1 LLVTAA
7 LAAGVGAAPAFA
19 ATLKADYQLA
29 GTRASSCCGAP
40 ALLDLGANRF
50 LDEVVDGIRQPVL
63 AFPLSSGVAI
73 PSGVIPLD
81 SYSIEALF
89 RFDTIDGYKR
99 IFDLSSATADRG
111 LYELNG
117 QLYYWP
123 ITGSNSDPPPFAVNR
138 YVRVVLTRD
147 AATGTVV
154 AYADGAPQLTFPD
167 SSGNAIFGPA
177 SPIRFF
183 KDDTIIPNEESAGAV
198 ARIRVYDGALT
209 AAEVARLSRRTIADL
224 PPPQIGTEVN
234 VQATSGRVLVAVP
247 SRGATVRASQKGLR
261 FVPLEQARQIPTGS
275 FLDTRKGTVE
285 LRSATGAGV
294 RTQTGKF
301 SAGLFQVLQSRR
313 RKARGL
319 TELRLK
325 GSSFR
330 RCQTRRGGRSG
341 AGAARLSR
349 RTIRRLRGRGRG
361 RFRTRGRHSAATVR
375 GTVWITADRCDGTLT
390 TVKRGRV
397 SVRDFRRKRTVTVR
411 AGRSY
416 LARAPR

>member
-1 LLVTAA
+1 V
-7 LAAGVGAAPAFA
+7 LACSVGASPAPA

-40 ALLDLGANRF
+40 ALIDLGANSF
-50 LDEVVDGIRQPVL
+50 VDEVVDGARQPVL

-99 IFDLSSATADRG
+99 IYDLSSATADRG

-123 ITGSNSDPPPFAVNR
+123 VAGGNITPPPFAPNR
-138 YVRVVLTRD
+138 YTRVVLTRD
-147 AATGTVV
+147 AATGTVA

-167 SSGNAIFGPA
+167 TGGQAVFTAGSAV
-177 SPIRFF
+177 RFF
-183 KDDTIIPNEESAGAV
+183 KDDTIIPGEESAGAV

-209 AAEVARLSRRTIADL
+209 AAEVAGLSRRTIADL
-224 PPPQIGTEVN
+224 PPPRIGREVN
-234 VQATSGRVLVAVP
+234 VQATSGRVLVAIP
-247 SRGATVRASQKGLR
+247 SRSTTAQARASQKGLR
-261 FVPLEQARQIPTGS
+261 FVPLEEARQIPTGS

-294 RTQTGKF
+294 RTQSAKF

-313 RKARGL
+313 RKAKGL

-330 RCQTRRGGRSG
+330 SCRRGGKRSS

-349 RTIRRLRGRGRG
+349 RTIRRLRARGKG
-361 RFRTRGRHSAATVR
+361 RFRSRGRYSAATVR

-390 TVKRGRV
+390 TVKRGKV
-397 SVRDFRRKRTVTVR
+397 AVRDFRRRKTVTVR

-416 LARAPR
+416 LARAQR